1 MQIDGP
7 TLRHIRKMRNM
18 KQSHL
23 AELAGVDQATISRWE
38 RRKSLLPEDT
48 KTRLH
53 TIFYRF
59 VTLPED
65 DAIKRLVTTSSLKV
79 HLICDQTHCLLS
91 ASGRRLDEWKT
102 SLPDVIGKSMLPYA
116 SQEILDAE
124 LALKKSGWTDQL
136 GARTIISTGPN
147 NHPII
152 HIPQSRAIWERILL
166 SNGMIG
172 RLVTTLED
180 SEDAQ
185 FELST
190 GKTIP
195 RSRIDFRGSN
205 S

>member
-38 RRKSLLPEDT
+38 SKKSLLPEDM
-48 KTRLH
+48 KARLH
-53 TIFYRF
+53 AIFYSF
-59 VTLPED
+59 ATPPQD

-91 ASGRRLDEWKT
+91 ASVPRLVEWKI
-102 SLPDVIGKSMLPYA
+102 SLPDVLGKSMLPYA

-124 LALKKSGWTDQL
+124 QALTESNWTDQL
-136 GARTIISTGPN
+136 GAKTVISTGPN

-152 HIPQSRAIWERILL
+152 RIPQSKAIWERILL

-180 SEDAQ
+180 SENAE
-185 FELST
+185 FELSNEQ
-190 GKTIP
+190 I
-195 RSRIDFRGSN
+195 RSTMPK
-205 S
+205 